1 MEERIKEEKL
11 RRITSDAIS
20 KMGDE
25 LQDRLEGKALNGHDL
40 VEFLTKHFIGYA
52 LCVFADDHREREAV
66 LTAIATSVAHALVH
80 SLDQINEAEA
90 EEKTKH

>member
-11 RRITSDAIS
+11 YGITHEAIS
-20 KMGDE
+20 KMGAE
-25 LQDRLEGKALNGHDL
+25 LENKLEGTALNGHDL

-52 LCVFADDHREREAV
+52 LCVFADDHEEREAV

-90 EEKTKH
+90 EETKH